1 MTRRDNLK
9 QDTSRE
15 KENVIEDHINDIGK
29 IFPGRLV
36 LAKKELAQL
45 RNVSES
51 TLNREKANGNGI
63 PYKVQN
69 GRIMYPVRSIAEWL
83 ADLTITLNL

>member
-1 MTRRDNLK
+1 MTAIGKLK

-15 KENVIEDHINDIGK
+15 KVIEDHITDIGK
-29 IFPGRLV
+29 IFPSRLM
-36 LAKKELAQL
+36 LSKKELAQL

-51 TLNREKANGNGI
+51 TLNREKANGIGVE
-63 PYKVQN
+63 YKEQR

-83 ADLTITLNL
+83 ADLTKTINV